1 MRLEQHRA
9 DRRLRLVVDHLP
21 LGIVVADASGMIL
34 LANAA
39 GARLFAASVRAAEGR
54 RFAVLASDGADST
67 VRTVITPTGELCKLR
82 VTPLDRGA
90 DEDAA
95 RVLCTTMDDED
106 TARTGVRLDDQFLRD
121 IIDQMPSLAND
132 NGDSAPTHAFG
143 AAPNGAALTP
153 ERARM
158 HAAEVLE
165 RCREA
170 IVVTDPVR
178 CVIFV
183 NPAFTA
189 MTGFE
194 AEEIV
199 GRSADLL
206 RSGQYD
212 AEFYDAVWSEVD
224 DVGHWQGC
232 LSNRRKSGELF
243 DQWLSITAV
252 RNAAGSIERYISVA
266 SDITNYKNAPG
277 RASHPLNRQEPD
289 RARPFASPSTH
300 AGAERLRIEAGLRR
314 ALDRGELRLHYQ
326 PQIDLTNG
334 ALVGAEALIRW
345 IDPDRG
351 LVGPDEFIPVAED
364 CGLILPIGAW
374 VIAEVCRQQGAWR
387 AAGLGLVPIAVNV
400 SALQIQ
406 RGGFVAGVI
415 DALDRQGVPE
425 SALSLEITES
435 VLLRSPDAVGESM
448 RRLAQA
454 GIRLALDDFGTGFS
468 SLNHLKQ
475 MPLHRLKIDASFVKG
490 LPDNARD
497 AAIVRAVLSLAH
509 HLGIEVV
516 AEGVESAQQAEFL
529 DGSGCRIAQGFLWSK
544 AVPAADFAGRLA
556 RLQS

>member
-1 MRLEQHRA
+1 M
-9 DRRLRLVVDHLP
+9 
-21 LGIVVADASGMIL
+21 
-34 LANAA
+34 
-39 GARLFAASVRAAEGR
+39 
-54 RFAVLASDGADST
+54 
-67 VRTVITPTGELCKLR
+67 
-82 VTPLDRGA
+82 
-90 DEDAA
+90 
-95 RVLCTTMDDED
+95 
-106 TARTGVRLDDQFLRD
+106 
-121 IIDQMPSLAND
+121 
-132 NGDSAPTHAFG
+132 
-143 AAPNGAALTP
+143 
-153 ERARM
+153 
-158 HAAEVLE
+158 
-165 RCREA
+165 
-170 IVVTDPVR
+170 
-178 CVIFV
+178 
-183 NPAFTA
+183 
-189 MTGFE
+189 
-194 AEEIV
+194 
-199 GRSADLL
+199 
-206 RSGQYD
+206 
-212 AEFYDAVWSEVD
+212 
-224 DVGHWQGC
+224 
-232 LSNRRKSGELF
+232 
-243 DQWLSITAV
+243 
-252 RNAAGSIERYISVA
+252 
-266 SDITNYKNAPG
+266 
-277 RASHPLNRQEPD
+277 
-289 RARPFASPSTH
+289 
-300 AGAERLRIEAGLRR
+300 RR
-314 ALDRGELRLHYQ
+314 ALDRGELRVHYQ

-351 LVGPDEFIPVAED
+351 LVGPDEFIAVAED

-374 VIAEVCRQQGAWR
+374 VIAEVCRQQGVWR

-415 DALDRQGVPE
+415 EALDRQGVPE